1 MNKNLFSLLLFIFI
15 LKAEKNNL
23 SYLILNNLDTVDSN
37 LNRVLIDNFDYLDI
51 QFDDIT
57 FQYFE
62 ESDEPT
68 DFIFLNMDKIKE
80 LGILYGV
87 NYVLSNKITQTDS
100 KINLESR
107 LYHTRS
113 GGLVNQRKINLMAY
127 FDGRENELKLWIGE
141 LTGGIKPDW
150 RKERN
155 SILFLSSDEIVY
167 DKTPLKS
174 ALRSLLIPG
183 WGQIYSN
190 EKLYAVLWFGAE
202 LSLGIFS
209 YLFYQNYQNSR
220 NNYLLNQKLY
230 TNSNDEKEVA
240 NYRSL
245 AESDWDNHKTYSE
258 LTILFAKAIGIGWLT
273 NTLHAW
279 IVGPRPKT
287 KIHRKW
293 DTPIVI
299 P

>member
-1 MNKNLFSLLLFIFI
+1 MNKNLFSLFLFIFI

-37 LNRVLIDNFDYLDI
+37 LNQVLIDNFDYLDI
-51 QFDDIT
+51 QFDNIT

-80 LGILYGV
+80 LGTLYGV
-87 NYVLSNKITQTDS
+87 NYVLSNNITQTDS

-127 FDGRENELKLWIGE
+127 FDGKENELKLWIGE

-155 SILFLSSDEIVY
+155 SILFLNSDEIVY

-174 ALRSLLIPG
+174 ALRSLLI
-183 WGQIYSN
+183 
-190 EKLYAVLWFGAE
+190 
-202 LSLGIFS
+202 
-209 YLFYQNYQNSR
+209 
-220 NNYLLNQKLY
+220 
-230 TNSNDEKEVA
+230 
-240 NYRSL
+240 
-245 AESDWDNHKTYSE
+245 
-258 LTILFAKAIGIGWLT
+258 
-273 NTLHAW
+273 
-279 IVGPRPKT
+279 
-287 KIHRKW
+287 
-293 DTPIVI
+293 
-299 P
+299 